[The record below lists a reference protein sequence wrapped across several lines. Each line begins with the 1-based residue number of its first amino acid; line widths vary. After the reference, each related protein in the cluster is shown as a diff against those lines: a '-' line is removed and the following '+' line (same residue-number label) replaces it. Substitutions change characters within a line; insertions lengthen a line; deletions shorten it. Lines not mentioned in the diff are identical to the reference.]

1 MVAVHD
7 TSQLTNKISDSVQ
20 IKHEMHRTLCSC
32 VVRPHGLL
40 LPVVDHIG
48 AQGPHRTGIV
58 TSKMNR
64 CSRSVTLLHFFLTDN
79 TEVRCPGTVRRLCTI
94 ADYSQVESPVLQLLE
109 ASFEIPRETPE
120 DAASGGQRVP
130 QSHNP
135 AYLGSLRLDT
145 HTHKLGCVCDRR

>member
-20 IKHEMHRTLCSC
+20 IKHEMLRTLCSC

-48 AQGPHRTGIV
+48 PQGPHRTGIV

-64 CSRSVTLLHFFLTDN
+64 CSRSVTLLHFFLIDDSAPVCGVQALCGVFVQSLII
-79 TEVRCPGTVRRLCTI
+79 VRWNLLYCNYLRHLLKSPARRRKMQRAVARECHRATI
-94 ADYSQVESPVLQLLE
+94 PHTWDPCVW
-109 ASFEIPRETPE
+109 
-120 DAASGGQRVP
+120 
-130 QSHNP
+130 
-135 AYLGSLRLDT
+135 T
-145 HTHKLGCVCDRR
+145 HTQAGMCL